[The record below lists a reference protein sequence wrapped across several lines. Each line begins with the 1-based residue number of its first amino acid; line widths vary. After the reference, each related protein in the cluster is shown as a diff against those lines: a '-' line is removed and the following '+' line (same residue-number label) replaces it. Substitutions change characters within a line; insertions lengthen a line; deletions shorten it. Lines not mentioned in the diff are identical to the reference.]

1 MKTPWGAML
10 RTAAASGINPE
21 VFWRLSLREWR
32 LMTATEAQQLPL
44 SRAAFETLVEAW
56 PDE

>member
-1 MKTPWGAML
+1 ML
-10 RTAAASGINPE
+10 RTAAASGISPE
-21 VFWRLSLREWR
+21 VFWLLSLREWR
-32 LMTATEAQQLPL
+32 LMTSAEPQQLPL

>member
-1 MKTPWGAML
+1 ML